1 MLYSLLCHSTLSQN
15 SATGVSLSSLRYM
28 LLFLSGTE
36 KADQIKFVIE
46 TSHPHFFTL
55 IFLTLEVIFYRKI
68 DKFVYFGYEQCTD

>member
-1 MLYSLLCHSTLSQN
+1 
-15 SATGVSLSSLRYM
+15 M

-68 DKFVYFGYEQCTD
+68 DKFVYFGYVQCTD